1 MTKVCAKSQAKKYYG
16 NLGQFCFIIES
27 TFLDITIITQPYR
40 SNVVGSIVNNQAQI
54 NPPTDYILSVLGD
67 QPYPSF
73 EIRNIVRFLDNHDD
87 MDSSDLLK
95 HIDISRS
102 QLSEDFIPAFKML
115 KAFKYCSNHLGPV
128 AGAYIG
134 TTYQVSDIGVFG
146 YAIASCKDVEHALL
160 MAEKYN
166 SLIGNLL
173 KRASTV
179 KNGTM
184 VAKLYNVQNIDQ
196 DSLGFFVALGNSAR
210 LNIARSIFGD
220 DLKFQN
226 ISFTFNDE
234 KNRATYE
241 RIYGC
246 TVEFDAEFNGWDV
259 DEVNLKRKLQE
270 GNHADIAKYLPYCNE
285 LSENIRQKD
294 SLVNEI
300 QEILISCA
308 GDYPDIE
315 MLASAFKVSSRTLRR
330 QLSNLGTSY
339 QKILNKVRCQL
350 SIEYLTRTEITIEDI
365 SNLIGFSDVTNFRH
379 AFKKWV
385 GKTPSFYRKTYQNS

>member
-1 MTKVCAKSQAKKYYG
+1 MAG
-16 NLGQFCFIIES
+16 N
-27 TFLDITIITQPYR
+27 
-40 SNVVGSIVNNQAQI
+40 IVNDLAQI
-54 NPPTDYILSVLGD
+54 SPPTDYTLSVLGD
-67 QPYPSF
+67 QPYPSY
-73 EIRNIVRFLDNHDD
+73 EIRNIVRYLDNSDEL
-87 MDSSDLLK
+87 DSEELLEEIGIK
-95 HIDISRS
+95 RN

-115 KAFKYCSNHLGPV
+115 AAFKYCSKHLGPV

-134 TTYQVSDIGVFG
+134 ATYQVNDLGVFG
-146 YAIASCKDVEHALL
+146 YAIASSKDVEHALM

-173 KRASTV
+173 KRASIV
-179 KNGTM
+179 KNGIM
-184 VAKLYNVQNIDQ
+184 EAKLYNVQDIDK
-196 DSLGFFVALGNSAR
+196 DSLSFFVALGNSAR
-210 LNIARSIFGD
+210 LHIARSIFGD
-220 DLKFQN
+220 DLAFQS
-226 ISFTFNDE
+226 ISFAFDDE
-234 KNRATYE
+234 ENRETYE

-246 TVEFDAEFNGWDV
+246 NIVFNAEFNGWSLTETD
-259 DEVNLKRKLQE
+259 LKRKLQE
-270 GNHADIAKYLPYCNE
+270 GNHADMAKYLPYCNE

-350 SIEYLTRTEITIEDI
+350 SIEYLTRTDISIEDI

-385 GKTPSFYRKTYQNS
+385 GKTPSFYRKTYKNG